1 MSDLRRILRFVPPLL
16 AVLSSNAPGQSP
28 YASVASKTLPNGLE
42 VIVVRNPIIPAVSL
56 QLVLRAGAS
65 IQTTPDLQGIPHLL
79 EHMLFRS
86 GDDERGSEFE
96 RDAARIDASWN
107 GSTSSESVNYYL
119 SFHSRHLERGMEILS
134 DLVRKPDF
142 SAQTIKTEAKVV
154 QGELERNASDPT
166 RNLHFSSEMLLWH
179 GTSWERKNAGGNVIA
194 VNAAKPATLTAL
206 HKKFY
211 VPNNAALVVAG
222 NVADTTVFSLAE
234 KIYGGWKRGPDPH
247 ADLPPPTIAPLTQIQ
262 RRIITRE
269 ISNVT
274 ILVRWH
280 GPSVGKDRDGTYA
293 ADVFSALVNQPLS
306 GTQRRL
312 VDSGLLESV
321 RMRYST
327 LKHVG
332 PVELMAQTS
341 SDRAIEAIRALGE
354 ELTRLVQPEYYT
366 DDDLRHAR
374 KFERTSDHLLF
385 ESAGSA
391 ASLVGAFW
399 SSADLDYF
407 RGYADALERQDRASI
422 DRYVQAY
429 IKGKPMVIAVLAPQ
443 DGWAKVAAPLQTA
456 LGAWRIP

>member
-1 MSDLRRILRFVPPLL
+1 MSELRRALQLL
-16 AVLSSNAPGQSP
+16 PVLLVALSPDISAQSP
-28 YASVASKTLPNGLE
+28 YATVASRTLPNGLE

-86 GDDERGSEFE
+86 GDDDRGSEFE
-96 RDAARIDASWN
+96 RDAAKIDASWN

-119 SFHSRHLERGMEILS
+119 SFHSRHLGRGMEILS

-142 SAQTIKTEAKVV
+142 SAQTIKTEARVV
-154 QGELERNASDPT
+154 QGELERNASDPA

-179 GTSWERKNAGGNVIA
+179 GSSWERKNAGGNMIA
-194 VNAAKPATLTAL
+194 VSAAKPATLTAV
-206 HKKFY
+206 HRRFY
-211 VPNNAALVVAG
+211 VPNNAALIVAG
-222 NVADTTVFSLAE
+222 DVVDTAVFTLAE
-234 KIYGGWKRGPDPH
+234 KVYGGWKRGPDPH
-247 ADLPPPTIAPLTQIQ
+247 ADVPAPTIAPLTQIQ

-269 ISNVT
+269 VSNVT

-280 GPSVGKDRDGTYA
+280 GPSVGTDRDGTYA

-341 SDRAIEAIRALGE
+341 GDRVIEAIRMLGE
-354 ELTRLVQPEYYT
+354 ELSRLVRPDYYT
-366 DDDLRHAR
+366 DDDLRFAR
-374 KFERTSDHLLF
+374 KFERTSDHFLF

-391 ASLVGAFW
+391 ASLLGAFW

-407 RGYADALERQDRASI
+407 RGYADALDRQDRTSI

-456 LGAWRIP
+456 LAAWRVP